1 MEYGKN
7 KVNVAPIDAL
17 GNVIYTGNELPSET
31 ESEETLPEETTGE
44 ETEVTDETT
53 ENPEETTD
61 TE

>member
-31 ESEETLPEETTGE
+31 ESEETLPEETEGE
-44 ETEVTDETT
+44 ETDETT
-53 ENPEETTD
+53 ENPEETT
-61 TE
+61 ENE